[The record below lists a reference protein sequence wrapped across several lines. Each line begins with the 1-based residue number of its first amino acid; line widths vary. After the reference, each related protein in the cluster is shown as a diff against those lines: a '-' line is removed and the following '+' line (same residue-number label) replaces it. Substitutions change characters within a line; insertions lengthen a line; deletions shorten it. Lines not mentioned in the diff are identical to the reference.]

1 MKCPGIVISALR
13 GGSGKTIL
21 TIGLIAALR
30 QRGHVVTPFKK
41 GPDYIDAGW
50 LGLAAGR
57 PCYNLDTFLLDA
69 GHVRRSFLS
78 HTNSDAVAVIEGNRG
93 LYDAIDTEGSTSTA
107 ELAKLLNLPVIMII
121 DCTKTTRTMAAV
133 VSGCRLFDPQVNIR
147 GVVLNRVAGTRHES
161 ILRRSIEEHCGIPVI
176 GAIPKLKKDSFPE
189 RHMGLVPSQEHA
201 WALAAVAAAA
211 DMAARHIDLAAILNM
226 AENDARCLPPETV
239 PQVPPK
245 VAAPAGGSPRIGI
258 IKDSA
263 FQFYYPENIDALAD
277 AGAQIVF
284 TSPLDEETLPALD
297 GLYIGGGFP
306 ETHAE
311 ALAAN
316 RTYREAVKTAA
327 DAGMPIY
334 GECGGLMYLGRQLVL
349 GDTAYPMTGA
359 LPIVFGFSKRPQ
371 GHGYTVVSVDRPNPF
386 YSVGREIRGHEFHYS
401 SVLQWDGTEDQLV
414 FRMIRGSGITGG
426 RDGVCYKNVL
436 ATYSHTHALGNPG
449 WAQTLVA
456 MAVEFRNRS
465 AGGSGD

>member
-30 QRGHVVTPFKK
+30 HRGRIVTPFKK

-69 GHVRRSFLS
+69 GDVRHSFIS
-78 HTNSDAVAVIEGNRG
+78 HTASDALAVVEGNRG
-93 LYDAIDTEGSTSTA
+93 LYDAIDTEGATSTA
-107 ELAKLLNLPVIMII
+107 ELAKLLKLPVIMII

-133 VSGCRLFDPQVNIR
+133 VSGCHLFDPEVNIR

-161 ILRRSIEEHCGIPVI
+161 ILRRSIEEHCNIPVI
-176 GAIPKLKKDSFPE
+176 GAIPKLRKDSFPE
-189 RHMGLVPSQEHA
+189 RHMGLVPSQEHG
-201 WALAAVAAAA
+201 WALDAVAAAA
-211 DMAARHIDLAAILNM
+211 DMAATHIDLDAVLKIAQ
-226 AENDARCLPPETV
+226 NDAWCLQAETES
-239 PQVPPK
+239 
-245 VAAPAGGSPRIGI
+245 VAAPKIVASAGEVPRIGI
-258 IKDSA
+258 IRDSA
-263 FQFYYPENIDALAD
+263 FQFYYPENIDALAG
-277 AGAQIVF
+277 AGAKIVF
-284 TSPLDEETLPALD
+284 TSPFDQETLPALD

-316 RTYREAVKTAA
+316 HTYREAVKAAA

-334 GECGGLMYLGRQLVL
+334 GECGGLMYLGRELVL
-349 GDTAYPMTGA
+349 GESAYPMTGV
-359 LPIVFGFSKRPQ
+359 LPISFGFSKRPQ

-386 YSVGREIRGHEFHYS
+386 YAEGLEIRGHEFHYS
-401 SVLQWDGTEDQLV
+401 SVLKWDGTDDQLV
-414 FRMIRGSGITGG
+414 FRMIRGNGITGG
-426 RDGVCYKNVL
+426 RDGICYKNVL

-449 WAQTLVA
+449 WAETLVSLA
-456 MAVEFRNRS
+456 ADYRS
-465 AGGSGD
+465 RQ